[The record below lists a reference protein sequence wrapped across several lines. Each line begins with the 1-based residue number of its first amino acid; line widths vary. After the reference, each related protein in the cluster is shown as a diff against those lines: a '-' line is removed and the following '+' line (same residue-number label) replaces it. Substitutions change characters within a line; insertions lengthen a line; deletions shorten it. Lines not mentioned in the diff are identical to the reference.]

1 MKSVED
7 LGDLRGKRVL
17 IRCDFNVPLDGDV
30 ITDDGRI
37 KAALPTLGYLREQ
50 GAKIVIMAHLG
61 RPKGQVNPD
70 YSLGPV
76 AKRLGELLGAEVKL
90 AADVVGPSATATV
103 AALGEG
109 EVALL
114 ENVRY
119 EPAEE
124 SKVDAEREALAKAVT
139 YLDAKMAEIKKSG
152 KVAGTERIAV
162 TAALNMAHELLSLRL
177 GEGFDVG
184 EARRRIGDIE
194 AKLEAALA
202 KQEKLF

>member
-1 MKSVED
+1 VSANEKRAASAAGSIEVSV
-7 LGDLRGKRVL
+7 
-17 IRCDFNVPLDGDV
+17 
-30 ITDDGRI
+30 
-37 KAALPTLGYLREQ
+37 
-50 GAKIVIMAHLG
+50 LG
-61 RPKGQVNPD
+61 RS
-70 YSLGPV
+70 Y
-76 AKRLGELLGAEVKL
+76 
-90 AADVVGPSATATV
+90 TV
-103 AALGEG
+103 AC
-109 EVALL
+109 
-114 ENVRY
+114 
-119 EPAEE
+119 
-124 SKVDAEREALAKAVT
+124 SDAERDALAKAVT